1 MGAGYLDGRDSRKTA
16 TRDIVEKESADLGDQ
31 LSLVE
36 SSRAIKNI
44 FKGRM
49 RAEQIFL

>member
-1 MGAGYLDGRDSRKTA
+1 MDAGYLDGSDSRKTA

-36 SSRAIKNI
+36 RSRAIKNI
-44 FKGRM
+44 FQALDRL
-49 RAEQIFL
+49 A